1 MKAIYIFLIFVV
13 VVLAQL
19 FVPAKMIYDQQ
30 EIIATGTAYKF
41 KTQPVDPSDPFKGK
55 YIRLNY
61 EMNSAPSN
69 DTTWIPSA
77 PIYITLKTDESGFAA
92 VKAISKEVPEDPDY
106 LKLKSNWYNAY
117 EKRVE
122 FSLPFNEFYMNETKA
137 YDAEVAH
144 ANAQRDSLPNTTYA
158 LVYVLNGGAVLEN
171 VFINEVPIGEYVE
184 NE

>member
-19 FVPAKMIYDQQ
+19 FVPTKMIYDQE
-30 EIIATGTAYKF
+30 EIIVKGTAYKF

-61 EMNSAPSN
+61 EVSSAPTN

-77 PIYITLKTDESGFAA
+77 PIYVTLTTDESGFAK
-92 VKAISKEVPEDPDY
+92 VQTISKAVPKEADY

-122 FSLPFNEFYMNETKA
+122 FTLPFNEFYMNENKA

-158 LVYVLNGGAVLEN
+158 LVYILKGRAVLEN
-171 VFINEVPIGEYVE
+171 VFINEVPIGDYVDRR
-184 NE
+184 

>member
-30 EIIATGTAYKF
+30 EIIATGTVYKF

-77 PIYITLKTDESGFAA
+77 PIYIALTADESGFAT
-92 VKAISKEVPEDPDY
+92 VKAISKEIPEDFDY
-106 LKLKSNWYNAY
+106 LKLKANWYNAY
-117 EKRVE
+117 ERRVE

-137 YDAEVAH
+137 YDAEVVH
-144 ANAQRDSLPNTTYA
+144 ANAQRDSLPNNTYA
-158 LVYVLNGGAVLEN
+158 LVYVLNGKAVLEN
-171 VFINEVPIGEYVE
+171 VFINELPIGDYVE
-184 NE
+184 RR

>member
-1 MKAIYIFLIFVV
+1 M
-13 VVLAQL
+13 
-19 FVPAKMIYDQQ
+19 
-30 EIIATGTAYKF
+30 
-41 KTQPVDPSDPFKGK
+41 
-55 YIRLNY
+55 
-61 EMNSAPSN
+61 
-69 DTTWIPSA
+69 
-77 PIYITLKTDESGFAA
+77 
-92 VKAISKEVPEDPDY
+92 KAISKEVPEDPDY